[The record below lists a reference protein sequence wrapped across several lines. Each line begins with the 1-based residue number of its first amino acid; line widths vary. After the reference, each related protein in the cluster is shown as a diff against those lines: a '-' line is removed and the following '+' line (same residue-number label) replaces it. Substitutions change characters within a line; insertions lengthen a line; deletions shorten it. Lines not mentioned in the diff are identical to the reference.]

1 MLLTRAQLSLEGV
14 AGLASGLTLLSALIE
29 QHWEHVHPQLDAD
42 DDNDPTLRMN
52 VLAALCD
59 AGGLLRDLRE
69 TPLARVRA
77 VGSVSLRDI
86 DLANADNG
94 ADEDGQQRNAIAMLE
109 AVFAAAEQGDLVA
122 TAAALQAAIVSTQE
136 IEQRLTQLA
145 GVGHALDLS
154 PLLSL
159 LRRAGTVV
167 SAHVHVAP
175 AGEYGAALGEDDGA
189 DTAVG
194 TTGAAGVAGAV
205 PTRRD
210 DINNRADVTRM
221 LDKLCAYY
229 AQHEPSSPVPLLLQR
244 AARLVD
250 KSFTELLQDLAP
262 EGLGQ
267 LAQISG
273 VRHEG

>member
-1 MLLTRAQLSLEGV
+1 V
-14 AGLASGLTLLSALIE
+14 FAS
-29 QHWEHVHPQLDAD
+29 
-42 DDNDPTLRMN
+42 
-52 VLAALCD
+52 
-59 AGGLLRDLRE
+59 
-69 TPLARVRA
+69 
-77 VGSVSLRDI
+77 VGQD
-86 DLANADNG
+86 DLA
-94 ADEDGQQRNAIAMLE
+94 
-109 AVFAAAEQGDLVA
+109 A
-122 TAAALQAAIVSTQE
+122 TAAALHAAAASTQD

-159 LRRAGTVV
+159 LRRAATVV
-167 SAHVHVAP
+167 DAHVHTASAAGGDGMAAAGARGD
-175 AGEYGAALGEDDGA
+175 AGEGGMPGA
-189 DTAVG
+189 DGG
-194 TTGAAGVAGAV
+194 TVGAAGTVNAIA
-205 PTRRD
+205 PRRD
-210 DINNRADVTRM
+210 EINSRADVARM